1 LKYLELSD
9 VAAQDMARAF
19 DASPNPYT
27 LLTADFC
34 YAGVN
39 QAYLDVVGRERD
51 ELIGRNLFELF
62 DGGGQDD
69 QARENSRR
77 LQASFERVLQTGK
90 ADHLALIHY
99 PIETT
104 DDAGRTR
111 IEDRYWS
118 ATHTP
123 IRGAD
128 GKVAYILQHTTDI
141 TELQNLRKRVLGDRD
156 QATVADLLSSNVLA
170 RAEHLQSDN
179 LRLQSERNR
188 LLDIFMQAPGFIA
201 VLTGP
206 DFVFQMHNEAY
217 AELTGHRA
225 LNGRPVVEAL
235 PEIVAQGFLNL
246 LSQVRETGETFEGHA
261 MPVQL
266 GTGPDGAMR
275 TRYLDFV
282 YQPLRD
288 GQGDVAGV
296 FVQGHDVT
304 DVVEAGNR
312 QKLMIDELNHRV
324 KNTLATVQS
333 IAMQT
338 ARTHAD
344 PETFAEGFQAR
355 LMSLSHTHNLLT
367 RTHWEGAELADI
379 LTHETEA
386 HGSTRILPNGPAVY
400 LDPAQALS
408 LGMILHELA
417 TNAAKHGALKSGDG
431 RVLVDWTVRD
441 GEVSLVWR
449 EIDGPPVMVSE
460 HRGFGSRLVER
471 NVRHDLA
478 GQSRFDYAP
487 DGLIF
492 SLTFPLERTAS

>member
-1 LKYLELSD
+1 MKYLELSD
-9 VAAQDMARAF
+9 VAARDMARAF

-27 LLTADFC
+27 MLTRDFC

-39 QAYLDVVGRERD
+39 QAYLDVVGRQRD
-51 ELIGRNLFELF
+51 DLIGRNLFDMF
-62 DGGGQDD
+62 DGGGQSE
-69 QARENSRR
+69 QARENARQLRS
-77 LQASFERVLQTGK
+77 SFERVLKTGE

-99 PIETT
+99 PIEIT
-104 DDAGRTR
+104 DSDGQTR
-111 IEDRYWS
+111 IDDRYWS

-128 GKVAYILQHTTDI
+128 GQVAYILQHTTDI
-141 TELQNLRKRVLGDRD
+141 TELQNLRKRVMGDQD
-156 QATVADLLSSNVLA
+156 KTTVSDLLSSNVLA
-170 RAEHLQSDN
+170 RAEHLQTDN

-201 VLTGP
+201 VVTGP

-217 AELTGHRA
+217 AELTGHRD
-225 LNGRPVVEAL
+225 LNGKPLAEAL
-235 PEIVAQGFLNL
+235 PEIPRQGFLDL
-246 LSQVRETGETFEGHA
+246 LRGVRESGEPFEGRA
-261 MPVQL
+261 MPAQL
-266 GTGPDGAMR
+266 RRSESGELV
-275 TRYLDFV
+275 TRYLDFI

-288 GQGDVAGV
+288 SEGQVAGV

-304 DVVEAGNR
+304 DVVLAGNR

-367 RTHWEGAELADI
+367 GAHWEGADLGDI
-379 LTHETEA
+379 LDHETAA
-386 HGSTRILPNGPAVY
+386 HGSTRISPNGPVVS

-408 LGMILHELA
+408 LGMIFHELA
-417 TNAAKHGALKSGDG
+417 TNAAKYGALLTGEG
-431 RVLVDWTVRD
+431 RVLVDWKVEAGMVALT
-441 GEVSLVWR
+441 WH
-449 EIDGPPVMVSE
+449 EIDGPVVARPE
-460 HRGFGSRLVER
+460 HRGFGSRLIER

-478 GQSRFDYAP
+478 GQCSLDYAN

>member
-1 LKYLELSD
+1 MKYLELSD

-99 PIETT
+99 PIEIT
-104 DDAGRTR
+104 DVDGRMR

-235 PEIVAQGFLNL
+235 PE
-246 LSQVRETGETFEGHA
+246 
-261 MPVQL
+261 
-266 GTGPDGAMR
+266 
-275 TRYLDFV
+275 
-282 YQPLRD
+282 
-288 GQGDVAGV
+288 
-296 FVQGHDVT
+296 
-304 DVVEAGNR
+304 
-312 QKLMIDELNHRV
+312 
-324 KNTLATVQS
+324 
-333 IAMQT
+333 
-338 ARTHAD
+338 
-344 PETFAEGFQAR
+344 
-355 LMSLSHTHNLLT
+355 
-367 RTHWEGAELADI
+367 
-379 LTHETEA
+379 
-386 HGSTRILPNGPAVY
+386 
-400 LDPAQALS
+400 
-408 LGMILHELA
+408 
-417 TNAAKHGALKSGDG
+417 
-431 RVLVDWTVRD
+431 
-441 GEVSLVWR
+441 
-449 EIDGPPVMVSE
+449 
-460 HRGFGSRLVER
+460 
-471 NVRHDLA
+471 
-478 GQSRFDYAP
+478 
-487 DGLIF
+487 
-492 SLTFPLERTAS
+492 

>member
-1 LKYLELSD
+1 MKYLELSD
-9 VAAQDMARAF
+9 VAARDMARAF

-27 LLTADFC
+27 MLTADFC

-39 QAYLDVVGRERD
+39 QAYLDVVGRARD

-69 QARENSRR
+69 QARENARQLR
-77 LQASFERVLQTGK
+77 ASFERVLLTGE

-99 PIETT
+99 PIEITEA
-104 DDAGRTR
+104 DGRTR

-128 GKVAYILQHTTDI
+128 GKVAYILQHTTDV
-141 TELQNLRKRVLGDRD
+141 TELQNLRKRVLGDQD
-156 QATVADLLSSNVLA
+156 KSTVMDLLSSNVMA

-179 LRLQSERNR
+179 LRLKSERNR

-225 LNGRPVVEAL
+225 LNGKPVVEAL

-246 LSQVRETGETFEGHA
+246 LKQVRETGEAFEGHA

-266 GTGPDGAMR
+266 GTGPDGALR

-288 GQGDVAGV
+288 GQGEVAGV

-386 HGSTRILPNGPAVY
+386 HGSTRILPNGPVVY
-400 LDPAQALS
+400 LDSAQALS
-408 LGMILHELA
+408 LGMIFHELA
-417 TNAAKHGALKSGDG
+417 TNAAKHGALQSGDG
-431 RVLVDWTVRD
+431 RVLVDWTVAD
-441 GEVSLVWR
+441 GQVSLVWR
-449 EIDGPPVMVSE
+449 EIDGPPVVVSE
-460 HRGFGSRLVER
+460 HRGFGSRLIER

-492 SLTFPLERTAS
+492 SLTFPRERTPS